1 MTMSALRLSQI
12 VSAAAVGLLVAS
24 FPTRAAAQGCGANTC
39 TAVNHVQVT
48 VPKRL
53 GLNAA
58 GPAAAVRA
66 NTSWRLQV
74 SAVQAGS
81 TIAAAAGSD
90 RSNLTEIRDT
100 PATATVAMRYTL
112 VGS

>member
-1 MTMSALRLSQI
+1 MSALRLAHI
-12 VSAAAVGLLVAS
+12 VSSAAVGLLVAS

-66 NTSWRLQV
+66 NTSWQLQV
-74 SAVQAGS
+74 SAVQAGP
-81 TIAAAAGSD
+81 TIAAASGSD

-100 PATATVAMRYTL
+100 PATATVAVRYTL